1 MGVRTFST
9 SWSSFLSKSGS
20 SSAGATAETGVEAD
34 ASATVA
40 KDRTSRPF
48 RVAVIGS
55 GPGGFYTSHRILK
68 NVPQASIDMFEA
80 LPVPHGLVRFGVA
93 PDHPEVKNVMS
104 TFDEVAQNPN
114 FTFIGNTSV
123 GTFITPGSPKATLEI
138 SDLQPHYD
146 AILLAYGAHEDRL
159 LGIPNEQSLQGVMAA
174 RSFVGFYNGLP
185 SEQDTE
191 IDLSQA
197 ETAVVIGQGNVA
209 LDVARILLTPLEEL
223 KKTDLTDK
231 MIKILEKSRV
241 KNVHVIGRRGPLEVA
256 FTSKEFR
263 EMLHLPDTT
272 FHMDEALLASEM
284 ERAGK
289 TLDRPRKRL
298 MGLLEKGIKESK
310 PNQPKSW
317 SLLFLRSPLGFQG
330 EESESGSG
338 DQKTALKSIEL
349 GINRLEGDLGHR
361 KAVATGEKE
370 TLECG
375 LAFRSIGYKSVG
387 ILGVPFD
394 ERKGIVPNLDG
405 KVSSPQRDPD
415 PSRVPSFESLRP
427 LVPGLYAAGW
437 LKRGPIG
444 VIATTM
450 ADAYQTGDTIVA
462 DWIGGQAMLN
472 NDQEAPKDQRSTN
485 PVLDLL
491 HSRGHK
497 TVCYADWKKIEQ
509 KEFELGAKVGKP
521 REKFLSVEEML
532 NVLD

>member
-1 MGVRTFST
+1 MPILSTSWISSSTTSMTALKSIRTFST
-9 SWSSFLSKSGS
+9 SWPSFLSKSGS
-20 SSAGATAETGVEAD
+20 SSAGATAETGVEAG
-34 ASATVA
+34 AGATVA
-40 KDRTSRPF
+40 KDRSSRPF

-55 GPGGFYTSHRILK
+55 GPGGFYMSHRILK
-68 NVPQASIDMFEA
+68 NVRQDSIDMFEA
-80 LPVPHGLVRFGVA
+80 LLVSHGVVRFGIA

-209 LDVARILLTPLEEL
+209 LDVARILLTPLNEL
-223 KKTDLTDK
+223 KWT
-231 MIKILEKSRV
+231 
-241 KNVHVIGRRGPLEVA
+241 IG
-256 FTSKEFR
+256 EFR

-330 EESESGSG
+330 EESES
-338 DQKTALKSIEL
+338 
-349 GINRLEGDLGHR
+349 
-361 KAVATGEKE
+361 
-370 TLECG
+370 
-375 LAFRSIGYKSVG
+375 IGYKSVG

-405 KVSSPQRDPD
+405 KVVDVNQKI
-415 PSRVPSFESLRP
+415 
-427 LVPGLYAAGW
+427 VPGLYAAGW

-462 DWIGGQAMLN
+462 DWTGG
-472 NDQEAPKDQRSTN
+472 
-485 PVLDLL
+485 
-491 HSRGHK
+491 
-497 TVCYADWKKIEQ
+497 
-509 KEFELGAKVGKP
+509 
-521 REKFLSVEEML
+521 
-532 NVLD
+532 